1 MPTAVSNVTRASWAC
16 RACDDTLSYTD
27 ALVLMCPAAYEASF
41 AKKILESGR
50 RLTNGNRLPTAD
62 AQHSVGDEA
71 LPFGQ

>member
-1 MPTAVSNVTRASWAC
+1 MRACWAC
-16 RACDDTLSYTD
+16 EACDDSLNYTD

-41 AKKILESGR
+41 AKIILKSGR
-50 RLTNGNRLPTAD
+50 GLTKGNRLPPAD